1 MEEELDRKRVIS
13 INEDNKADDNQTDPK
28 SHLSGKLSK
37 ISALRRTAAE
47 EYKKEKDPKEKVK
60 VKIKAV
66 GGAFVQDQ

>member
-1 MEEELDRKRVIS
+1 MEEELDRKRVMS
-13 INEDNKADDNQTDPK
+13 INDENRTDSKQGVTK

-47 EYKKEKDPKEKVK
+47 EYKKEKDPKEKI
-60 VKIKAV
+60 KIKVV

>member
-1 MEEELDRKRVIS
+1 MEEEADRKRVIS
-13 INEDNKADDNQTDPK
+13 INDENRADDNQAATK

-47 EYKKEKDPKEKVK
+47 EYKKEKDPKEKI
-60 VKIKAV
+60 KIKAV

>member
-47 EYKKEKDPKEKVK
+47 EYKKEKDPK
-60 VKIKAV
+60 
-66 GGAFVQDQ
+66 